1 MPISVLALSGGIGEH
16 DQVPRAELRSAL
28 AWYPKLTLTVVPA
41 DEEGLI
47 ARLVAEQ
54 MLSPGRAD
62 QGSGAATD

>member
-1 MPISVLALSGGIGEH
+1 MLALSGGIGEH

-54 MLSPGRAD
+54 KQMLSPGRAD
-62 QGSGAATD
+62 QGSGAAND